1 MGLFVIRQYERL
13 VTFRLGQFTGVRQP
27 GIRWLWPM
35 LEQGVKVDQREF
47 FAEIP
52 RQTTITKDNAPI
64 DIDFLVYM
72 RVMDDRPED
81 TVLKIQNFQAS
92 AQGLAMTT
100 LRAVI
105 GDISLDEVLS
115 KRDEINVVLR
125 SKLDEATEGWGVR
138 VTRVEIREID
148 PPRDIQDA
156 MNRQM
161 AAERDRRATVTSAE
175 GERQAQITLA
185 EGARQAAIL
194 RAEGERQA
202 TILEAEGRRQ
212 AAILNAEGFSI
223 ALERINAIAETADVR
238 TMSLQ
243 YFETLKDI
251 GSSEST
257 KFIFPME
264 FTSMLQ
270 PLLGGFGQGGPAAGG
285 GGADGQQQQNP
296 GGTGGA
302 SS

>member
-1 MGLFVIRQYERL
+1 MGLFIVRQYERL
-13 VTFRLGQFTGVRQP
+13 VVFRLGQFTGVREP
-27 GIRWLWPM
+27 GIRWLWPI
-35 LEQGVKVDQREF
+35 LEQGSKVDLREF
-47 FAEIP
+47 FSEIP

-72 RVMDDRPED
+72 RVLDDRPED
-81 TVLKIQNFQAS
+81 TVLKVQNFQAS

-105 GDISLDEVLS
+105 GDITLDEVLS
-115 KRDEINVVLR
+115 KRDEIILVLR
-125 SKLDEATEGWGVR
+125 AKLDEATEGWGVR

-175 GERQAQITLA
+175 GERQAQITRA
-185 EGARQAAIL
+185 EGERQAAIL
-194 RAEGERQA
+194 LAEGERQA

-212 AAILNAEGFSI
+212 ASILAAEGFSI
-223 ALERINAIAETADVR
+223 ALERINAIAQTADAR

-243 YFETLKDI
+243 YFDTLKEL
-251 GSSEST
+251 GSSEAT

-270 PLLGGFGQGGPAAGG
+270 PLLGGFGQGAGG
-285 GGADGQQQQNP
+285 SGDGDADTDQSTGA
-296 GGTGGA
+296 GT

>member
-1 MGLFVIRQYERL
+1 MGLSVVNQYERL
-13 VTFRLGQFTGVRQP
+13 VTFRWGRWTGVRTA
-27 GIRWLWPM
+27 GIRWLWPII
-35 LEQGVKVDQREF
+35 ENGVKVDLREF
-47 FAEIP
+47 FISIP
-52 RQTTITKDNAPI
+52 RQTTITQDNAPI

-81 TVLKIQNFQAS
+81 TVLKVQNFEGA
-92 AQGLAMTT
+92 AQGVAMTT

-105 GDISLDEVLS
+105 GDISLDDVLS

-125 SKLDEATEGWGVR
+125 AKLDEATEGWGVR

-161 AAERDRRATVTSAE
+161 AAERLRRATVTEAEGGRQAEITRAE
-175 GERQAQITLA
+175 GERQS
-185 EGARQAAIL
+185 AIL

-202 TILEAEGRRQ
+202 TILEAEGQRQ
-212 AAILNAEGFSI
+212 AAILNAEGFSE
-223 ALERINAIAETADVR
+223 ALDRINQVAVNADTR

-243 YFETLKDI
+243 YFETLKEL
-251 GSSEST
+251 GNSNAT
-257 KFIFPME
+257 KFVLPME

-270 PLLGGFGQGGPAAGG
+270 PFLASLGQGQTPPADGAAG
-285 GGADGQQQQNP
+285 
-296 GGTGGA
+296 T
-302 SS
+302 S

>member
-1 MGLFVIRQYERL
+1 MGLFIVRQYERL
-13 VTFRLGQFTGVRQP
+13 VVFRLGQFTGVRQP
-27 GIRWLWPM
+27 GVRWLWPI
-35 LEQGVKVDQREF
+35 LENGTKTDLREF
-47 FAEIP
+47 FSEIP

-81 TVLKIQNFQAS
+81 TVLKVQNFQLA

-105 GDISLDEVLS
+105 GDITLDEVLS
-115 KRDEINVVLR
+115 KRDEINLVLR

-175 GERQAQITLA
+175 GERQAQVTRA
-185 EGARQAAIL
+185 EGERQAAIL
-194 RAEGERQA
+194 QAEGERQA

-223 ALERINAIAETADVR
+223 ALERINAIAQTADAR

-243 YFETLKDI
+243 YFDTLKEL

-270 PLLGGFGQGGPAAGG
+270 PLLTGFGQGAGG
-285 GGADGQQQQNP
+285 NGDGAADADQP
-296 GGTGGA
+296 TSTGT

>member
-1 MGLFVIRQYERL
+1 MGLFIVRQYERL
-13 VTFRLGQFTGVRQP
+13 VVFRLGQFIGVREP
-27 GIRWLWPM
+27 GIRWLWPI
-35 LEQGVKVDQREF
+35 LEQGTKVDLREF
-47 FAEIP
+47 FVEIP

-64 DIDFLVYM
+64 AIDFLVYM

-81 TVLKIQNFQAS
+81 TVLKIQNFQSS

-115 KRDEINVVLR
+115 KRDDINVVLR

-148 PPRDIQDA
+148 PPVDIQDA

-161 AAERDRRATVTSAE
+161 AAERHRRATVLSAE
-175 GERQAQITLA
+175 GERTAQITTA
-185 EGARQAAIL
+185 EGDRQSSIL

-212 AAILNAEGFSI
+212 AAILNAEGFAI
-223 ALERINAIAETADVR
+223 ALERINQVAATADAR

-243 YFETLKDI
+243 YFETLKEL
-251 GSSEST
+251 GSGEST
-257 KFIFPME
+257 KFIFPLE

-270 PLLGGFGQGGPAAGG
+270 PLLSGFGQATANDDS
-285 GGADGQQQQNP
+285 ANSRA
-296 GGTGGA
+296 TN
-302 SS
+302 

>member
-1 MGLFVIRQYERL
+1 MGLFVVRQYERL
-13 VTFRLGQFTGVRQP
+13 VVFRLGQFTGVREP
-27 GIRWLWPM
+27 GIRWLWPI
-35 LEQGVKVDQREF
+35 LENGTKTDLREF
-47 FAEIP
+47 FTEIP
-52 RQTTITKDNAPI
+52 SQTTITKDNVRL

-81 TVLKIQNFQAS
+81 TVLKVQNFQAA

-105 GDISLDEVLS
+105 GDITLDEVLS
-115 KRDEINVVLR
+115 KRDEINLVLR
-125 SKLDEATEGWGVR
+125 GKLDGATEGWGVR

-185 EGARQAAIL
+185 EGQRQASIL

-223 ALERINAIAETADVR
+223 ALERINAIARTADAR

-243 YFETLKDI
+243 YFDTLKEL

-270 PLLGGFGQGGPAAGG
+270 PLLSGFGQGAGG
-285 GGADGQQQQNP
+285 NGDDAADADQP
-296 GGTGGA
+296 TGTGT

>member
-1 MGLFVIRQYERL
+1 
-13 VTFRLGQFTGVRQP
+13 
-27 GIRWLWPM
+27 
-35 LEQGVKVDQREF
+35 
-47 FAEIP
+47 
-52 RQTTITKDNAPI
+52 
-64 DIDFLVYM
+64 
-72 RVMDDRPED
+72 
-81 TVLKIQNFQAS
+81 
-92 AQGLAMTT
+92 MTT

-105 GDISLDEVLS
+105 GDITLDEVLS
-115 KRDEINVVLR
+115 KRDEINLVLR

-175 GERQAQITLA
+175 GERQAQVTRA
-185 EGARQAAIL
+185 EGERQAAIL
-194 RAEGERQA
+194 QAEGERQA

-223 ALERINAIAETADVR
+223 ALERINAIAQTADAR

-243 YFETLKDI
+243 YFDTLKEL

-270 PLLGGFGQGGPAAGG
+270 PLLTGFGQGAGG
-285 GGADGQQQQNP
+285 NGDGAADADQP
-296 GGTGGA
+296 TSTGT

>member
-1 MGLFVIRQYERL
+1 MGLFIVRQYERL
-13 VTFRLGQFTGVRQP
+13 VVFRLGQFKGVKQP
-27 GIRWLWPM
+27 GIRWLWPI
-35 LEQGVKVDQREF
+35 LEQGSKVDLREF
-47 FAEIP
+47 FSEIP

-72 RVMDDRPED
+72 RVLDDRPED

-115 KRDEINVVLR
+115 KRDQINLVLR
-125 SKLDEATEGWGVR
+125 SKLDDATEGWGVR

-212 AAILNAEGFSI
+212 ASILNAEGFSI
-223 ALERINAIAETADVR
+223 ALERINTVAATADVR

-243 YFETLKDI
+243 YFETLKEL
-251 GSSEST
+251 GNGEST

-270 PLLGGFGQGGPAAGG
+270 PLLSGFGLGAPGNGG
-285 GGADGQQQQNP
+285 GGADVDQQS
-296 GGTGGA
+296 GSRG
-302 SS
+302 SSG

>member
-1 MGLFVIRQYERL
+1 MGFNVVRQYERL
-13 VTFRLGQFTGVRQP
+13 VTFRWGQFTGVRSS
-27 GIRWLWPM
+27 GVRWLWPFI
-35 LEQGVKVDQREF
+35 ESRVKVDMREF
-47 FAEIP
+47 FVEIP

-72 RVMDDRPED
+72 RVLEDRPED
-81 TVLKIQNFQAS
+81 TVLRVQDFRGA

-125 SKLDEATEGWGVR
+125 AKLDAATEDWGVK

-148 PPRDIQDA
+148 PPRQIQEA
-156 MNRQM
+156 MNQQM
-161 AAERDRRATVTSAE
+161 AAERVRRATVLQAE
-175 GERQAQITLA
+175 GERQASITRA
-185 EGARQAAIL
+185 GGEKQSTIL
-194 RAEGERQA
+194 RAEGLRQA

-212 AAILNAEGFSI
+212 AAILAAEGFSM
-223 ALERINAIAETADVR
+223 ALERINQIASQADTR

-243 YFETLKDI
+243 HFDTLKEI
-251 GSSEST
+251 GRGQST

-264 FTSMLQ
+264 FTSLLQ
-270 PLLGGFGQGGPAAGG
+270 PFLGR
-285 GGADGQQQQNP
+285 
-296 GGTGGA
+296 TGGSPA
-302 SS
+302 QGDGSPGAGS

>member
-1 MGLFVIRQYERL
+1 MGLFIVRQYERL
-13 VTFRLGQFTGVRQP
+13 VVFRLGQFTGVREP
-27 GIRWLWPM
+27 GIRWLWPI
-35 LEQGVKVDQREF
+35 LENGTKTDLREF
-47 FAEIP
+47 FSEIP

-81 TVLKIQNFQAS
+81 TVLKVQNFQLA

-105 GDISLDEVLS
+105 GDITLDEVLS
-115 KRDEINVVLR
+115 KRDEINLVLR

-175 GERQAQITLA
+175 GERQAQITRA
-185 EGARQAAIL
+185 EGERQAAIL
-194 RAEGERQA
+194 QAEGERQA

-223 ALERINAIAETADVR
+223 ALEQINAIAQTADAR

-243 YFETLKDI
+243 YFDTLKEL

-264 FTSMLQ
+264 FTTMLQ
-270 PLLGGFGQGGPAAGG
+270 PLLSGFGQGAGDNGDGAAD
-285 GGADGQQQQNP
+285 ADQP
-296 GGTGGA
+296 TGTGT

>member
-1 MGLFVIRQYERL
+1 MGLFIVRQYERL
-13 VTFRLGQFTGVRQP
+13 VVFRLGQFTGVREP
-27 GIRWLWPM
+27 GIRWLWPI
-35 LEQGVKVDQREF
+35 LENGTKTDLREF
-47 FAEIP
+47 FSEIP

-81 TVLKIQNFQAS
+81 TVLKIQNFQLA

-105 GDISLDEVLS
+105 GDITLDEVLS

-175 GERQAQITLA
+175 GERQAQVTRA
-185 EGARQAAIL
+185 EGEREAAIL

-212 AAILNAEGFSI
+212 AAILNAEGFAI
-223 ALERINAIAETADVR
+223 ALERINAIAQTADAR

-243 YFETLKDI
+243 YFDTLKEL

-270 PLLGGFGQGGPAAGG
+270 PLLSGFGQGAGG
-285 GGADGQQQQNP
+285 NGDGAAEADQPTRTRTSN
-296 GGTGGA
+296 
-302 SS
+302 

>member
-1 MGLFVIRQYERL
+1 MGLFIVRQYERL
-13 VTFRLGQFTGVRQP
+13 VVFRLGQFTGVREP
-27 GIRWLWPM
+27 GIRWLWPI
-35 LEQGVKVDQREF
+35 LENGTKTDLREF
-47 FAEIP
+47 FSEIP

-81 TVLKIQNFQAS
+81 TVLKVQNFQLA

-105 GDISLDEVLS
+105 GDITLDEVLS
-115 KRDEINVVLR
+115 KRDEINLVLR

-175 GERQAQITLA
+175 GERQAQVTRA
-185 EGARQAAIL
+185 EGERQAAIL
-194 RAEGERQA
+194 QAEGERQA

-223 ALERINAIAETADVR
+223 ALERINAIAQTADAR

-243 YFETLKDI
+243 YFDTLKEL

-270 PLLGGFGQGGPAAGG
+270 PLLSGFGQGAGG
-285 GGADGQQQQNP
+285 NGDGAADADQP
-296 GGTGGA
+296 TSTGT

>member
-1 MGLFVIRQYERL
+1 MGLFIVRQYERL
-13 VTFRLGQFTGVRQP
+13 VVFRLGQFTGVREP
-27 GIRWLWPM
+27 GIRWLWPI
-35 LEQGVKVDQREF
+35 LEQGSKVDLREF
-47 FAEIP
+47 FSEIP

-72 RVMDDRPED
+72 RVLDDRPED
-81 TVLKIQNFQAS
+81 TVLKVQNFQAS

-105 GDISLDEVLS
+105 GDITLDEVLS
-115 KRDEINVVLR
+115 KRDEINLVLR
-125 SKLDEATEGWGVR
+125 AKLDEATEGWGVR

-175 GERQAQITLA
+175 GERQAQITRA
-185 EGARQAAIL
+185 EGERQAAIL
-194 RAEGERQA
+194 LAEGERQA

-212 AAILNAEGFSI
+212 ASILAAEGFSI
-223 ALERINAIAETADVR
+223 ALERINAIAQTADAR

-243 YFETLKDI
+243 YFDTLKEL
-251 GSSEST
+251 GSSEAT

-270 PLLGGFGQGGPAAGG
+270 PLLGGFGQGAGG
-285 GGADGQQQQNP
+285 SGDGDADTDQSTGA
-296 GGTGGA
+296 GT

>member
-1 MGLFVIRQYERL
+1 
-13 VTFRLGQFTGVRQP
+13 
-27 GIRWLWPM
+27 
-35 LEQGVKVDQREF
+35 
-47 FAEIP
+47 
-52 RQTTITKDNAPI
+52 
-64 DIDFLVYM
+64 M
-72 RVMDDRPED
+72 RVLDDRPED
-81 TVLKIQNFQAS
+81 TVLKVQNFQAS

-105 GDISLDEVLS
+105 GDITLDEVLS
-115 KRDEINVVLR
+115 KRDEINLILR
-125 SKLDEATEGWGVR
+125 AKLDEATEGWGVR

-175 GERQAQITLA
+175 GERQAQITRA
-185 EGARQAAIL
+185 DGERQAAIL
-194 RAEGERQA
+194 LAEGERQA

-212 AAILNAEGFSI
+212 ASILAAEGFSI
-223 ALERINAIAETADVR
+223 ALERINAIAQTADAR

-243 YFETLKDI
+243 YFDTLKEL
-251 GSSEST
+251 GSSEAT

-270 PLLGGFGQGGPAAGG
+270 PLLGGFGQGAGG
-285 GGADGQQQQNP
+285 SGDGDADTDQSTGA
-296 GGTGGA
+296 GT

>member
-1 MGLFVIRQYERL
+1 MGINIINQYERL
-13 VTFRLGQFTGVRQP
+13 ITFRWGRWTGVKTA
-27 GIRWLWPM
+27 GIRWLWPII
-35 LEQGVKVDQREF
+35 EKGVNVDLREF
-47 FAEIP
+47 FIPIP

-81 TVLKIQNFQAS
+81 TVLKVQNFEGA
-92 AQGLAMTT
+92 AQGVAMTT

-105 GDISLDEVLS
+105 GDLSLDDVLS

-125 SKLDEATEGWGVR
+125 VKLDEATEGWGVR

-161 AAERDRRATVTSAE
+161 AAERDRRATVTEAAGAREANITRAE
-175 GERQAQITLA
+175 GERQAS
-185 EGARQAAIL
+185 IL

-202 TILEAEGRRQ
+202 TILEAEGQRQ
-212 AAILNAEGFSI
+212 AAILAAEGFSL
-223 ALERINAIAETADVR
+223 ALDRVNQVAAGIDVR

-243 YFETLKDI
+243 YFETLKEM
-251 GSSEST
+251 GNSAAT

-264 FTSMLQ
+264 FTSLLQ
-270 PLLGGFGQGGPAAGG
+270 PFLNSLSQGQTPSD
-285 GGADGQQQQNP
+285 DG
-296 GGTGGA
+296 T
-302 SS
+302 